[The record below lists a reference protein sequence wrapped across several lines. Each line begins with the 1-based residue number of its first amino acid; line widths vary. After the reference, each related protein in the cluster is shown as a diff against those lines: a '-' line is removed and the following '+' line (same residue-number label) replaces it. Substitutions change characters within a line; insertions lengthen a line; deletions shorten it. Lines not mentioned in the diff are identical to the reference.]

1 MNKISKILK
10 RLFAPIDH
18 MLLGITLALMAI
30 GTWISIASTPAIAM
44 KLGFAPFHFVKLHL
58 LTLPIAVFIMLFT
71 SFLKEKNIR
80 MLAVIGYFS
89 CVILIACT
97 LFFGTEIKGAR
108 RWIKIFGQSLQ
119 PSEFCKPVIAVIVA
133 WLLSGQYSDRKFPG
147 IILSIA
153 SVGLIVSLLLLQP
166 DIGMTVIISGTLFAQ
181 LFISGLSITMIVTT
195 IASVVSAMFFLY
207 FSFPHFATRI
217 DKFLMKDEDVDIYQ
231 VQKSIAAFKSG
242 GFFGKGPTEGV
253 IKTLIP
259 DSHSDFVFSII
270 AEEYGFLVCMIVIGL
285 FITFIARVVSK
296 IMHVSDMFTF
306 IAVFGLLFQII
317 AQVTINICT
326 SLNLIPTKG
335 MTLPFIS
342 YGGSSFLASA
352 ISFGLIFALTKKNL
366 YNTI

>member
-10 RLFAPIDH
+10 RWFAPIDQ
-18 MLLGITLALMAI
+18 MLLGITLILIAI

-44 KLGFAPFHFVKLHL
+44 KLGFTPFHFVKLHL
-58 LTLPIAVFIMLFT
+58 LTLPVALFIMLFT
-71 SFLKEKNIR
+71 SFLKETHIR

-89 CVILIACT
+89 CLILIACT

-108 RWIKIFGQSLQ
+108 RWINVFGQSLQ
-119 PSEFCKPVIAVIVA
+119 PSEFCKPVIAIVVA
-133 WLLSGQYSDRKFPG
+133 WLLSGQYNDRKFPG
-147 IILSIA
+147 IILSIF
-153 SVGLIVSLLLLQP
+153 SVGLVISLLLLQP

-195 IASVVSAMFFLY
+195 IASVVSAMFCLY

-217 DKFLMKDEDVDIYQ
+217 DKFLMKDEDADIYQ
-231 VQKSIAAFKSG
+231 VQKSIEAFKSG
-242 GFFGKGPTEGV
+242 GFWGKGPTEGV
-253 IKTLIP
+253 VKTLIP

-270 AEEYGFLVCMIVIGL
+270 AEEYGFFVCIFVITL
-285 FITFIARVVSK
+285 FVIFITRAIAK
-296 IMHVSDMFTF
+296 IRQISNMFTF
-306 IAVFGLLFQII
+306 VAVFGLLFQIT